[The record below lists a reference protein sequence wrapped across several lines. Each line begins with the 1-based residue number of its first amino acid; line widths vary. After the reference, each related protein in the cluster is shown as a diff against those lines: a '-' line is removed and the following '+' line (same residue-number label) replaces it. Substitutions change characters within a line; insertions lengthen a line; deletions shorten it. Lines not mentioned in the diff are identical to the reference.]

1 MASDT
6 RSNNQ
11 WSKVSTNLFIAASSG
26 TSFVEAA
33 TLYPFEV
40 IKTRQ
45 QVSLA
50 LLLYTCAAVVL
61 CRWPTVDSGQ
71 LPVKCSSAL
80 VSAASTRQLAT
91 LQTLRPLTTAC

>member
-11 WSKVSTNLFIAASSG
+11 WSKVSTNLFIAASLG

-50 LLLYTCAAVVL
+50 LLLSRALQWCYVG
-61 CRWPTVDSGQ
+61 GQ
-71 LPVKCSSAL
+71 QWIPANC
-80 VSAASTRQLAT
+80 Q
-91 LQTLRPLTTAC
+91 